1 MCIRDRITSV
11 NGEKTET
18 SSDLRNVIGLKRSGE
33 LVEIMILRENKIMTL
48 SATLGELV
56 AQEPVKAEELNS
68 LLAGAELADFIPEGK
83 INAQGVVILSVL
95 PNSNAAN
102 ARLKKGDI
110 IWAVGN
116 TSIGNLED
124 FVAIIKDK
132 NILVLRVNRNGR
144 HLIIQM
150 RK

>member
-1 MCIRDRITSV
+1 M
-11 NGEKTET
+11 
-18 SSDLRNVIGLKRSGE
+18 
-33 LVEIMILRENKIMTL
+33 
-48 SATLGELV
+48 
-56 AQEPVKAEELNS
+56 
-68 LLAGAELADFIPEGK
+68 
-83 INAQGVVILSVL
+83 

-116 TSIGNLED
+116 NSIANLDD

-144 HLIIQM
+144 QLIIQM

>member
-1 MCIRDRITSV
+1 
-11 NGEKTET
+11 
-18 SSDLRNVIGLKRSGE
+18 
-33 LVEIMILRENKIMTL
+33 MTV

-56 AQEPVKAEELNS
+56 AQEPVKADELNS

-83 INAQGVVILSVL
+83 TKPQGVVILSVQ

-116 TSIGNLED
+116 NSIANLDD

-144 HLIIQM
+144 QLIIQM

>member
-1 MCIRDRITSV
+1 
-11 NGEKTET
+11 
-18 SSDLRNVIGLKRSGE
+18 
-33 LVEIMILRENKIMTL
+33 
-48 SATLGELV
+48 
-56 AQEPVKAEELNS
+56 
-68 LLAGAELADFIPEGK
+68 
-83 INAQGVVILSVL
+83 VVILSVL

-110 IWAVGN
+110 IWSVGIN
-116 TSIGNLED
+116 SITNLDD

-144 HLIIQM
+144 QLIIQM

>member
-1 MCIRDRITSV
+1 M
-11 NGEKTET
+11 
-18 SSDLRNVIGLKRSGE
+18 
-33 LVEIMILRENKIMTL
+33 
-48 SATLGELV
+48 
-56 AQEPVKAEELNS
+56 
-68 LLAGAELADFIPEGK
+68 
-83 INAQGVVILSVL
+83 

-116 TSIGNLED
+116 TSIANLED

-144 HLIIQM
+144 QLIIQM